1 MNDLITSIGLMSGT
15 SCDGIDAS
23 IIKSDGENEVH
34 FIGSQFLPYGEKIK
48 LKIRSLKE
56 KINLIT
62 DLKKNYL
69 EINSLE
75 KEITLL
81 HAKIVNLIIKKYKID
96 KFKINLIGFHGHTI
110 FHSFKEKKTKQ
121 IGDGR
126 LLSKLSNLNV
136 VNNFRENDINN
147 GGQGAPL
154 VPIFHKLLQVKL
166 KIKTPLLFVN
176 IGGISNLT
184 YLGKDKEVVSF
195 DTGPGN
201 FLIDKILQLKSK
213 NKIQYDKD
221 GAIAFTGRV
230 DKNILDSYLDDPYY
244 NSLPPKS
251 LDTNDFNLSPARS
264 LSIEDS
270 AATLSELTSLT
281 IVNALNFFNTKP
293 KEIILCGGGRKNKY
307 IFERI
312 KKLINILT
320 NNIDEYKMNG
330 DFIESQAFA
339 YLAIRSFLKKPISF
353 PETTGVLKSIS
364 GGDIIKFK

>member
-15 SCDGIDAS
+15 SCDGIDSS

-34 FIGSQFLPYGEKIK
+34 FMGNQFLPYDEKMK

-56 KINLIT
+56 KINLII
-62 DLKKNYL
+62 DLEKNEL
-69 EINSLE
+69 AIKSLE

-81 HAKIVNLIIKKYKID
+81 HAKIVNSIIEKCNTTKSKID
-96 KFKINLIGFHGHTI
+96 MVGFHGHTI
-110 FHSFKEKKTKQ
+110 FHSFKEKKSKQ

-126 LLSKLSNLNV
+126 LLSQLTNLDI
-136 VNNFRENDINN
+136 VNNFRENDIRN

-154 VPIFHKLLQVKL
+154 VPVFHKLLQTKL
-166 KIKTPLLFVN
+166 KLQKPLLFVN
-176 IGGISNLT
+176 IGGISNVT
-184 YLGKDKEVVSF
+184 YIGKSEEIISF

-213 NKIQYDKD
+213 NKYQFDKD
-221 GAIAFTGRV
+221 GLIAFSGSI

-244 NSLPPKS
+244 ESLPPKS
-251 LDTNDFNLSPARS
+251 LDVNDFNLSPLRS
-264 LSIEDS
+264 LTLEDS
-270 AATLSELTSLT
+270 TKTLSELTAVT
-281 IVNALNFFNTKP
+281 VIKALNFFNTKP

-312 KKLINILT
+312 KKLSDITT
-320 NNIDEYKMNG
+320 NDIDEYKING

-339 YLAIRSFLKKPISF
+339 YLAIRSFLNKPLTF
-353 PETTGVLKSIS
+353 PETTGVLNPSS
-364 GGDIIKFK
+364 GGDFIKFK